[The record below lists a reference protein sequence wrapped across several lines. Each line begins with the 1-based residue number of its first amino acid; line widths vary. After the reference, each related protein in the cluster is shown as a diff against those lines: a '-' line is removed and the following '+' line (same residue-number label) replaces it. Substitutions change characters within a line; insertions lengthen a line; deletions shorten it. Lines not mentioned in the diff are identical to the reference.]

1 MKNKELIIIGS
12 VILFLAV
19 VLTVADA
26 LQPKPVDWTPTFSAR
41 DKIPFGLYV
50 LDAEAPELF
59 EGDSVAKFWETPY
72 EYFDK
77 KYNYTNKSY
86 NVQGT
91 FIEISETNMLDS
103 ESVKELMYFAD
114 HGNTVMLS
122 MKALPLELLDT
133 LGIEERFQ
141 NILIDSVQIA
151 TADNLRDRYWFK
163 NGRGTGYF
171 DGLPQNDSVKV
182 LGYQITGLRDMPNFI
197 EAKFG
202 NGRFLLH
209 TQPAAFTN
217 YYLLKDD
224 YYNYAQKV
232 LSFIPRGTIYW
243 RNDYANSHLF
253 EDPGSKLRYIL
264 SQPGLKWA
272 WRLGLWGLVIFILF
286 NGRRR
291 QRVVPPIA
299 PVKNT
304 TLDFAKTIGNLYY
317 QEGDHHTIIDKKI
330 IYFLEHIRTEYLIDT
345 SRLDE
350 EFIQKLQIKTGKP
363 EEDIRQ
369 AVSLIKTHRST
380 LGRTEKDV
388 VAINNAI
395 EKIRL

>member
-1 MKNKELIIIGS
+1 MKKKELIIIGS
-12 VILFLAV
+12 VVAFLAIL
-19 VLTVADA
+19 LTVIDA
-26 LQPKPVDWTPTFSAR
+26 MKPKPVDWTPTFSAR
-41 DKIPFGLYV
+41 DKIPLGLYV

-59 EGDSVAKFWETPY
+59 KGDSIAKFWKTPY
-72 EYFDK
+72 EYFDPQ
-77 KYNYTNKSY
+77 YNYNTKDY
-86 NVQGT
+86 NTKGT
-91 FIEISETNMLDS
+91 FIEISGVNMLDQ
-103 ESVKELMYFAD
+103 ESVKELMYFAG

-122 MKALPLELLDT
+122 MSSFPDKLLDT
-133 LGIEERFQ
+133 LAIEEKFQ
-141 NILIDSVQIA
+141 NLLVDSVQVA
-151 TADNLRDRYWFK
+151 MAGNLRDRYWFG
-163 NGRGTGYF
+163 NGGSAGYF
-171 DGLPQNDSVKV
+171 TGLPENDSIKV
-182 LGYQITGLRDMPNFI
+182 LGYQVTGLNDLPNFI

-209 TQPAAFTN
+209 TQPAAFAN

-224 YYNYAQKV
+224 YYNYAQQV
-232 LSFIPRGTIYW
+232 LSFVPRGTVYW
-243 RNDYANSHLF
+243 RNEYANSQYF
-253 EDPGSKLRYIL
+253 KDPGSRLRYIL

-272 WRLGLWGLVIFILF
+272 WRLGLWSLFIFILF

-304 TLDFAKTIGNLYY
+304 TVDFAKTIGNLYY
-317 QEGDHHTIIDKKI
+317 HEGDHHTIIDKKI

-345 SRLDE
+345 AQLDE
-350 EFIQKLQIKTGKP
+350 AFIQKLQIKTGKP

-369 AVSLIKTHRST
+369 AVSLIKMHRST

-395 EKIRL
+395 EKLRL